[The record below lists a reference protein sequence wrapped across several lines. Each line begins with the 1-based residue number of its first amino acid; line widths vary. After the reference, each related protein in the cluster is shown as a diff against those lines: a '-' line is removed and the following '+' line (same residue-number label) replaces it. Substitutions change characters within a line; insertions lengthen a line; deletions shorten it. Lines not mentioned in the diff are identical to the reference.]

1 MASKTNYE
9 KGGKKYYRTSL
20 LIGYDSNGKKI
31 YKEFYGKNKS
41 EADLKKEAY
50 KQDLKNGINKNAE
63 NETLNNAFKTW
74 LFEVIM
80 TSGIKTSTFETYE
93 SIYRLYIKD
102 SSIGIKK
109 IKDIKSIMI
118 QTFLNNLHSKGK
130 NYPLLAKI
138 YKLLK
143 RFFNYQVEIDAILKN
158 PCLSLKVPGQISYLK
173 EKNSTKIEIFTPEER
188 DRILNYL
195 YGTHSRI
202 AGITYLGFSLGMRE
216 GEILA
221 LSWDDVDLKRRI
233 LHISK
238 SVRYTKDFD
247 ENGNAIG
254 GSFKITIPKT
264 LSSVRDIEYTKNFDD
279 MWKVAKAQNGK
290 DKLRAGGSY
299 DNKYNLVF
307 TNPLGDVLSKRYLI
321 RQWEKALSEL
331 EIPYRPFHKLRHTF
345 ITQMATDGVPE
356 PITQAIVGHKKGS
369 EITHKIYTHINKEN
383 TKKALQNYRISVP
396 K

>member
-1 MASKTNYE
+1 M
-9 KGGKKYYRTSL
+9 
-20 LIGYDSNGKKI
+20 
-31 YKEFYGKNKS
+31 
-41 EADLKKEAY
+41 KKEEY

-63 NETLNNAFKTW
+63 NETLNDSFKVW
-74 LFEVIM
+74 LLEVIM
-80 TSGIKTSTFETYE
+80 PSGIKTSTFETYE
-93 SIYRLYIKD
+93 SIYRFYIKD

-109 IKDIKSIMI
+109 IKDIKPIMI

-130 NYPLLAKI
+130 NYPLLTKI

-143 RFFNYQVEIDAILKN
+143 RFFNYQIEIDAILKN
-158 PCLSLKVPGQISYLK
+158 PCLSVKVPGQISYLK
-173 EKNSTKIEIFTPEER
+173 VKNSTPIEVFTPEER
-188 DRILNYL
+188 DKILNYL
-195 YGTHSRI
+195 YKTDSRI
-202 AGITYLGFSLGMRE
+202 AGIAYLGFSLGMRE

-221 LSWDDVDLKRRI
+221 LSWDDVDLKKRI

-247 ENGNAIG
+247 ENGDAAG

-264 LSSVRDIEYTKNFDD
+264 LNSVRDIEYAKNFDD
-279 MWKVAKAQNGK
+279 MWKKAKAQNNK
-290 DKLRAGGSY
+290 DKLKAGESY
-299 DNKYNLVF
+299 NNKYNLVF

-331 EIPYRPFHKLRHTF
+331 EIAYRPFHKLRHTF
-345 ITQMATDGVPE
+345 ITQMATDGIPE

-369 EITHKIYTHINKEN
+369 EITHKIYTHINKED

>member
-1 MASKTNYE
+1 MAGKTNYE

-41 EADLKKEAY
+41 EAELKKEDY

-118 QTFLNNLHSKGK
+118 QTFLNNLHNKGK

-202 AGITYLGFSLGMRE
+202 AGIAYLGFSLGMRE

-247 ENGNAIG
+247 ADGNAIG
-254 GSFKITIPKT
+254 GSFKITVPKT
-264 LSSVRDIEYTKNFDD
+264 LSSVRDIDYTKNFDD
-279 MWKVAKAQNGK
+279 MWKLAKTQSNK
-290 DKLRAGGSY
+290 DKLKVGESY
-299 DNKYNLVF
+299 DNKYNLIF
-307 TNPLGDVLSKRYLI
+307 TNPCGDILSKRYLI
-321 RQWEKALSEL
+321 RQWEKALNEL
-331 EIPYRPFHKLRHTF
+331 EIAYRPFHKLRHTF

-369 EITHKIYTHINKEN
+369 EITHKIYTHINKED
-383 TKKALQNYRISVP
+383 TKKALQNYRVSVP

>member
-31 YKEFYGKNKS
+31 YKEFYGKNKT
-41 EADLKKEAY
+41 EAELKKEEY

-63 NETLNNAFKTW
+63 NETLNDSFKVW
-74 LFEVIM
+74 LLEVIM
-80 TSGIKTSTFETYE
+80 PSGIKTSTFETYE

-109 IKDIKSIMI
+109 IKDIKPIMI

-130 NYPLLAKI
+130 NYPLLTKT

-143 RFFNYQVEIDAILKN
+143 RFFNYEIEIDAIIKN
-158 PCLSLKVPGQISYLK
+158 PCLSVKVPGQISYLK
-173 EKNSTKIEIFTPEER
+173 VKNSTPIEVFTPEER
-188 DRILNYL
+188 DKILNYL
-195 YGTHSRI
+195 YKTESRI
-202 AGITYLGFSLGMRE
+202 AGIAYLGFSLGMRE

-221 LSWDDVDLKRRI
+221 LSWDDVDLKKRI

-247 ENGNAIG
+247 ENGDAAG

-279 MWKVAKAQNGK
+279 MWKKAKAQNNK
-290 DKLRAGGSY
+290 DKLKAGESY
-299 DNKYNLVF
+299 NNKYNLVF

-331 EIPYRPFHKLRHTF
+331 EIAYRPFHKLRHTF
-345 ITQMATDGVPE
+345 ITEMATDGIPE

-369 EITHKIYTHINKEN
+369 EITHKIYTHINKED

>member
-31 YKEFYGKNKS
+31 YKEFYGKNKT
-41 EADLKKEAY
+41 EAELKKEEY

-63 NETLNNAFKTW
+63 NETLNNSFKVW

-80 TSGIKTSTFETYE
+80 PSGIKTSTFETYE

-109 IKDIKSIMI
+109 IKDIKPIMI

-130 NYPLLAKI
+130 NYPLLTKV

-143 RFFNYQVEIDAILKN
+143 RFFNYQIEIDAILKN
-158 PCLSLKVPGQISYLK
+158 PCLSVKVPGQISYLK
-173 EKNSTKIEIFTPEER
+173 VKNSTPIEVFTPEER
-188 DRILNYL
+188 DKILNYL
-195 YGTHSRI
+195 YKAESRI
-202 AGITYLGFSLGMRE
+202 AGVAYLGFSLGMRE

-221 LSWDDVDLKRRI
+221 LSWDDVDLKKRI

-247 ENGNAIG
+247 ENGDAAG

-279 MWKVAKAQNGK
+279 MWKKAKSQNNK
-290 DKLRAGGSY
+290 DKLKAGKSY
-299 DNKYNLVF
+299 NNKYNLVF
-307 TNPLGDVLSKRYLI
+307 TNPLGDVLNKRYLL
-321 RQWEKALSEL
+321 RQWEKALDEL
-331 EIPYRPFHKLRHTF
+331 EIAYRPFHKLRHTF
-345 ITQMATDGVPE
+345 ITQMATDGIPE

-369 EITHKIYTHINKEN
+369 EITHKIYTHINKED